1 MPDRNQYGDPLQT
14 GEKGKD
20 MTMTREDTA
29 YLPDLIRGDSKPMYI
44 IKGNLIP

>member
-20 MTMTREDTA
+20 MTMTRESMEC
-29 YLPDLIRGDSKPMYI
+29 LSESIIGDLRRVMDISW
-44 IKGNLIP
+44 